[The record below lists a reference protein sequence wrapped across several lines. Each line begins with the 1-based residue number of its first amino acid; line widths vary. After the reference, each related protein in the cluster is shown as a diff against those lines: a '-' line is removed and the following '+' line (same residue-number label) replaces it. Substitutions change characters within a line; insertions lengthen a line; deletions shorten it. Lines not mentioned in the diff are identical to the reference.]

1 MILHIETA
9 TKICSVALSQKG
21 TLLDIIEDDETGYT
35 HAENLTFF
43 IQTLL
48 ERNGVVWQDIEAIAV
63 TSGPGSYT
71 GLRIGVSTAKGLCY
85 GLGIPLIAVD
95 ALRSIAAQMQALYPG
110 KTYLPMIDARRMEVF
125 SAIYNSNL
133 EEIRT
138 IQADILTKD
147 SYEEYQGLVIA
158 GDGVTKLKEIW
169 AHRKDIIWA
178 SNVKSSSR
186 GQVPI
191 ATQKFEKKRF
201 EDVAY
206 FEPYY
211 LKDFK

>member
-9 TKICSVALSQKG
+9 TKICSVALSQQG
-21 TLLDIIEDDETGYT
+21 TLLDIIEDDESSYT

-125 SAIYNSNL
+125 SAIYDENL
-133 EEIRT
+133 YEIRS
-138 IQADILTKD
+138 IQADLVSENSYKD
-147 SYEEYQGLVIA
+147 YSDLVIG
-158 GDGVTKLKEIW
+158 GDGIEKLKELW
-169 AHRKDIIWA
+169 VNRKDITWA
-178 SNVKSSSR
+178 AVVKSSAK
-186 GQVPI
+186 GQVSL
-191 ATQKFEKKRF
+191 AFQKFKNQIF